1 MLSWLEITTKTD
13 WTTWGVHP
21 MAIFPGLPVGI
32 MAHISRVFPVIHTA
46 DSFIRGQG
54 RMVIILMIVAGQ
66 DNTSR

>member
-1 MLSWLEITTKTD
+1 
-13 WTTWGVHP
+13 